1 MKKPAT
7 VPWSLNISTSD
18 LQKLKAGFIPQD
30 QDDKWYL
37 YSTTTTQQHISV
49 HIVRNLHN
57 VEMFILQIMIKP
69 GSKNGS
75 RETKP
80 TDKGSGAGI
89 EAIDDG
95 STAEI
100 TSITWETS
108 RGCLT
113 EEDAKYEAV
122 MLIRVVLECDIEALP
137 GYESE

>member
-1 MKKPAT
+1 M
-7 VPWSLNISTSD
+7 
-18 LQKLKAGFIPQD
+18 
-30 QDDKWYL
+30 DDKWYS
-37 YSTTTTQQHISV
+37 YSITATEQHMSV

-57 VEMFILQIMIKP
+57 VEMFVLQITLKP
-69 GSKNGS
+69 GSKTGS
-75 RETKP
+75 QESKP
-80 TDKGSGAGI
+80 HDKDSGADT

-100 TSITWETS
+100 TSLTWETS